1 VKTSETISKFNKA
14 YANLQNQITG
24 VAKSGT
30 NPHFG
35 NKYTTLESVID
46 YLKPVLD
53 TAGFTVMQSLDT
65 LGGDQAVSTRL
76 VHVESGEWIQCEN
89 FCPIKDPSNPQH
101 LGSAITYLR
110 RYQLKTICG
119 MSEVDDDGNQG
130 AGRSETNSTSAKS
143 RQASLSKS
151 FDKPKPKPKVKIASE
166 FDKLRE
172 TLLRLNNL
180 ERVEAAREY
189 VIDHKK
195 FTPAEKKAG
204 YEIIAVREKIIK
216 ASEDV

>member
-1 VKTSETISKFNKA
+1 MKTSTEMGKFHKA
-14 YANLQNQITG
+14 YANLQTQITG

-46 YLKPVLD
+46 YLKPVLSA
-53 TAGFTVMQSLDT
+53 AGFTVMQSLDT

-130 AGRSETNSTSAKS
+130 AGRSETNSRSAKPG
-143 RQASLSKS
+143 QASLSKT
-151 FDKPKPKPKVKIASE
+151 FDKPKAKAKVKPKTE

-172 TLLRLNNL
+172 TLFRLDNI
-180 ERVEAAREY
+180 ERIESARAYIGKE
-189 VIDHKK
+189 KK
-195 FTPAEKKAG
+195 FSPAEKKAG
-204 YEIIAVREKIIK
+204 FEILDIREKLLK
-216 ASEDV
+216 RSEA